1 MSATIEPG
9 RGVVAGEV
17 VPLLHNPSAKGT
29 TYVVESVTTTTIM
42 SEPTWHNEPMRTL
55 TSEDLARAAKRVRKA
70 RGEPVDVDAIRK
82 AHALAAAYHA
92 ERTAR
97 LWAHCRTITE
107 RRQESLRT
115 VPAWVMGV
123 GR

>member
-1 MSATIEPG
+1 
-9 RGVVAGEV
+9 
-17 VPLLHNPSAKGT
+17 
-29 TYVVESVTTTTIM
+29 M
-42 SEPTWHNEPMRTL
+42 SEKVAPL
-55 TSEDLARAAKRVRKA
+55 TAAWARALRKA
-70 RGEPVDVDAIRK
+70 RGEPVDADKVRE

-97 LWAHCRTITE
+97 LWDFCRTMTD
-107 RRQESLRT
+107 RRLESLRT

>member
-1 MSATIEPG
+1 
-9 RGVVAGEV
+9 
-17 VPLLHNPSAKGT
+17 
-29 TYVVESVTTTTIM
+29 M

-55 TSEDLARAAKRVRKA
+55 TSEDLARAAERVRKS
-70 RGEPVDVDAIRK
+70 RGEPVDVDAIRE

-97 LWAHCRTITE
+97 LWDFCRTMTE
-107 RRQESLRT
+107 RRLESLRT